1 MDVGELR
8 RRVAEKERE
17 IRERES
23 ELARLKSDL
32 LRAEK
37 AGLADLKSSQPDN
50 AWQFK
55 IKV

>member
-23 ELARLKSDL
+23 ELSRLKSDL
-32 LRAEK
+32 RRAEK
-37 AGLADLKSSQPDN
+37 AGLVDLKSSQPEN